1 MPPKKR
7 GAKAGAAGE
16 GVPAAASA
24 SAGGGGGGGSSR
36 SGEASEIDAKLHA
49 VDLLVSEMRSQLES
63 AMEPCMEA
71 MRKEVAFFLMRLPS
85 RVKSMR
91 MGDFLRECG
100 GDVQVLLDKER
111 KAGKCVAVVFCCSG
125 GGRNPLLLLFPPL
138 FTL

>member
-16 GVPAAASA
+16 AAPAAASA
-24 SAGGGGGGGSSR
+24 SAGGGGGAGSCR

-111 KAGKCVAVVFCCSG
+111 KAGKCVLGFWAAG
-125 GGRNPLLLLFPPL
+125 GHTRPLLLSISPSRL
-138 FTL
+138 TH